1 MIKKSLFDS
10 KIWKL
15 LCSLK
20 LAIVLA
26 SAATLL
32 AVGGSVLMPFNPRV
46 FGSLDSVP
54 LGMWLERVA
63 TQAPSM
69 TWWIPVGGI
78 LVVLLAVNTL
88 CCFIDWLRHFRAR
101 WRKCGEYLIHIGF
114 VLILSAF
121 LWGSQAGFRS
131 EQNGLLVGQSKPL
144 PQLDVT
150 LKLEAFEPVFNRSGR
165 PVDMLNS
172 LALYQGDQ
180 LIKRV
185 QARTNHP
192 LTWKGLVVIPAS
204 YGQTMRGGRY
214 IPYSILTINYDP
226 GANIAFAGSIAMGC
240 GVLLTLF
247 SFYRKRTRGDHP
259 DIK

>member
-1 MIKKSLFDS
+1 MTKSSLFDT

-20 LAIVLA
+20 LTIVLA

-32 AVGGSVLMPFNPRV
+32 AVGGSVLMPFNQRI
-46 FGSLDSVP
+46 FGSLDSMP
-54 LGMWLERVA
+54 LGLWLNSVA
-63 TQAPSM
+63 ANSPGM

-78 LVVLLAVNTL
+78 MVSLLALNTL
-88 CCFIDWLRHFRAR
+88 CCFIDWLRFIKSR

-114 VLILSAF
+114 VLILVAF

-131 EQNGLLVGQSKPL
+131 EKNGLLAGQSKPL
-144 PQLDVT
+144 PQLGVT
-150 LKLEAFEPVFNRSGR
+150 LKLEAFKPVLAPNGR
-165 PVDMLNS
+165 PMEMLNT
-172 LALYQGDQ
+172 LALFKGEQ
-180 LIKRV
+180 LLKRV
-185 QARTNHP
+185 QTRSNHP
-192 LTWKGLVVIPAS
+192 LTWNGLVVIPAS

-226 GANIAFAGSIAMGC
+226 GAKLAFAGSITMGC

-247 SFYRKRTRGDHP
+247 SFYRKRALGDRP
-259 DIK
+259 DIV